1 MVAPIGFELT
11 MVTYF
16 FGCIVGF
23 FGIMYRENR
32 VNRDFEQ
39 PEKLERP
46 IKKSR
51 AGFQG
56 SLMLREFQFLPLE
69 AWAVYINA
77 YTLESFITAILVF
90 ASVFGWVAW
99 ILTKDESRRWD
110 ALIEQERPLSGV
122 Y

>member
-1 MVAPIGFELT
+1 